1 MSQSELLK
9 KTIAALEAANT
20 PYMLTGS
27 FASSLQGEPRL
38 THDIDLVVAIT
49 PSALSRNDCASR
61 MSSV

>member
-9 KTIAALEAANT
+9 KTIAGLEAANT

-27 FASSLQGEPRL
+27 FASSLRGEPRL

-49 PSALSRNDCASR
+49 PASNTGVSSQTLRNSR
-61 MSSV
+61 